1 MISDKTALIL
11 IDVQDGFHNL
21 PHWGG
26 RRNNPDAEQNMA
38 RLLAHWR
45 EQKRPIFHVQHMS
58 TTPNSPL
65 RPNQAGNAI
74 QKIVAPIADEPIIQK
89 TTNSAFIGTDLEAR
103 LREQGIDSVVIVG
116 LITNHCVET
125 TARMAGNLGF
135 DTHVVEDATATFDR
149 VGHDGTHYPAE
160 TIHAMS
166 LSNLNDEFATI
177 VKTGQLLG

>member
-1 MISDKTALIL
+1 MISDTTALIL

-21 PHWGG
+21 AHWGG
-26 RRNNPDAEQNMA
+26 RRNNPDAEHNMA

-74 QKIVAPIADEPIIQK
+74 QKIVAPIGDEPVIQK
-89 TTNSAFIGTDLEAR
+89 SVNSAFIGTDLEAR
-103 LREQGIDSVVIVG
+103 LRENGIESVVIVG

-135 DTHVVEDATATFDR
+135 DTIVVEDATATFDR

-166 LSNLNDEFATI
+166 LSNLNGEFATI
-177 VKTGQLLG
+177 VKTGQLL